1 MCEACLRDLLVDL
14 MSLMGKAVGCWGL
27 DTRDSILLLL
37 LMRLDDLLLGLLDSL
52 LLRATL

>member
-52 LLRATL
+52 